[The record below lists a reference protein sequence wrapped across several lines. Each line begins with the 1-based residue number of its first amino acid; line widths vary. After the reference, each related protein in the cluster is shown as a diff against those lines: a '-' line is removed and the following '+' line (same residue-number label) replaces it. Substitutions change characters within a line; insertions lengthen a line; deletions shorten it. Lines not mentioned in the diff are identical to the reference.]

1 MTGITAQNRTYDGT
15 TDASLNYGN
24 AGFTGLIGS
33 DQLNVNA
40 ASGTFADKNAG
51 TEKTVNITGITLG
64 GADAANYSLANDTA
78 TATADIAK
86 AALTI
91 TALDASKPYDG
102 QAFSGGNGVRYN
114 GFVNGED
121 ASVLGGSLTY
131 GGNAQGAT
139 NTGHYVLSASGLSAD
154 NYAIS
159 YTDGALQIIAAVV
172 EPSLVGS
179 SQPYVSVLASNSQ
192 TVSSESK
199 QQAQES
205 EALTQDMLVTNPL
218 DERLN
223 LQVINHGIRLPEGI

>member
-1 MTGITAQNRTYDGT
+1 
-15 TDASLNYGN
+15 
-24 AGFTGLIGS
+24 
-33 DQLNVNA
+33 
-40 ASGTFADKNAG
+40 
-51 TEKTVNITGITLG
+51 
-64 GADAANYSLANDTA
+64 
-78 TATADIAK
+78 
-86 AALTI
+86 
-91 TALDASKPYDG
+91 
-102 QAFSGGNGVRYN
+102 
-114 GFVNGED
+114 
-121 ASVLGGSLTY
+121 
-131 GGNAQGAT
+131 
-139 NTGHYVLSASGLSAD
+139 ASGLSAD

-179 SQPYVSVLASNSQ
+179 SQPYVSVLAANSQ